1 MKNGNS
7 TRRWDIKPNLNM
19 IDTDLIKTLC
29 SIPSVSGHEENMHRF
44 LLNYIEKH
52 AGSWK
57 HKPEIIHGPDF
68 QHCVILSFGT
78 PRTAVFA
85 HIDSIGFHVRYSN
98 QLVRIGGPKLV
109 SGFMLAGHDSMGPIE
124 GPLHIDE
131 AEETI
136 SIQFGRTV
144 DRGTAL
150 HFKMN
155 FRETAEYIQS
165 CYLDNRLGVYNAL
178 KLAETLEDG
187 VIVFSCWEEHG
198 GGSVPFITKY
208 LWERFRIRQCL
219 ISDITWVTEGV
230 QAGEGVAL
238 SLRDSGIP
246 RKTFTDRIAEI
257 LTSSGVRFQ
266 LEVEGSGGSDGNEI
280 QKQPYPIDWCFIGAP
295 EDFVHSPDERVHKR
309 DLLDMLHAYRV
320 LMHSL

>member
-1 MKNGNS
+1 
-7 TRRWDIKPNLNM
+7 M

-29 SIPSVSGHEENMHRF
+29 SIPSVSGHEENMYRF
-44 LLNYIEKH
+44 LINYIDKH
-52 AGSWK
+52 AESWK
-57 HKPEIIHGPDF
+57 HQPEVIHGPDF
-68 QHCVILSFGT
+68 QHCIVLSFGT

-109 SGFMLAGHDSMGPIE
+109 SGYMLAGHDSQGPVE

-136 SIQFGRTV
+136 SIQFGRTI
-144 DRGTAL
+144 DRGTPL

-178 KLAETLEDG
+178 KLAETLENG

-198 GGSVPFITKY
+198 GGSVPYITKY
-208 LWERFRIRQCL
+208 LWERFRVRQCL

-230 QAGEGVAL
+230 PAGEGVAV

-246 RKTFTDRIAEI
+246 RRSYTDRIIQI
-257 LTSSGVRFQ
+257 LREAGVRFQ

-295 EDFVHSPDERVHKR
+295 EDYVHSPDERVHKR
-309 DLLDMLHAYRV
+309 DLSDMLHAYRV
-320 LMHSL
+320 LMNVL

>member
-1 MKNGNS
+1 
-7 TRRWDIKPNLNM
+7 M
-19 IDTDLIKTLC
+19 IDVDLVKALC
-29 SIPSVSGHEENMHRF
+29 SVPSVSGHEQNMQQF

-52 AGSWK
+52 AKDWK
-57 HKPEIIHGPDF
+57 HQPELIHGQDF
-68 QHCVILSFGT
+68 QHCILLSFGK

-85 HIDSIGFHVRYSN
+85 HMDSIGFHVRYSN
-98 QLVRIGGPKLV
+98 QLVRVGGPKLV
-109 SGFMLAGHDSMGPIE
+109 SGYILAGTDSKGAIE

-136 SIQFGRTV
+136 SIQFAREI
-144 DRGTAL
+144 DRGTPL
-150 HFKMN
+150 HFKLN
-155 FRETAEYIQS
+155 FRETAEHIQS

-178 KLAETLEDG
+178 KLAETLEHG

-198 GGSVPFITKY
+198 GGAVPYITKY
-208 LWERFRIRQCL
+208 LWERFNIRQCL

-230 QAGEGVAL
+230 PSGHGVVV

-246 RKTFTDRIAEI
+246 RRVFTDRIVSI
-257 LTSSGVRFQ
+257 LQETGVRFQ
-266 LEVEGSGGSDGNEI
+266 LEVEGAGGSDGNEI

-309 DLLDMLHAYRV
+309 DLLDMQHAYRI
-320 LMHSL
+320 LMDRL